1 MSGSAEAEGA
11 GESPEVPL
19 NTLLTGSDRRRLDR
33 VAVWYAVRRAY
44 FGFFLHRGIDSSAA
58 LTFYTALAFFP
69 ASLAVVSIV
78 GLLDPNG
85 DAVRVVLNVV
95 DSFAP
100 KGTTQTTRLALEQF
114 THIPEPVLALTIGLG
129 LTIWAGASYAT
140 AFGRTVNAVYQ
151 VTEGRRFIKLRLLM
165 LVESVALVVLLAV
178 IIVIIIVTP
187 EVARAVVLTMGW
199 PLLAVDVWSYLKWPL
214 LVLFAVFTV
223 IVLYYG
229 TPNMRRP
236 RVRWVSIGATFAIA
250 AWAATTA
257 GYYIYV
263 STFAGYDRLY
273 GLLSGAI
280 ITLVWLFLSNLML
293 VFGVE
298 VDAEFTR
305 ARQLLAG
312 LESEGTILVGLRDTK
327 RIRILL
333 ARHHRDVEQG
343 LAIREEAAR
352 LQQPPPAPPRRS

>member
-1 MSGSAEAEGA
+1 MSENPASQSSANQNPH
-11 GESPEVPL
+11 GESSPTP
-19 NTLLTGSDRRRLDR
+19 GARRRLDR
-33 VAVWYAVRRAY
+33 TALWYAVRRAY

-69 ASLAVVSIV
+69 AGLAVVSIV

-85 DAVRVVLNVV
+85 EPVRVILNII
-95 DSFAP
+95 DTFAP
-100 KGTTQTTRLALEQF
+100 RSANDSTRLAIEAFAHVPQ
-114 THIPEPVLALTIGLG
+114 PVLSLLIGLG
-129 LTIWAGASYAT
+129 LTVWAGASYAT

-151 VTEGRRFIKLRLLM
+151 VTEGRRFVKLRLLM
-165 LVESVALVVLLAV
+165 LVESVVLVALLAV
-178 IIVIIIVTP
+178 MIVIIVVTP
-187 EVARAVVLTMGW
+187 EVARTVVLTMGW
-199 PLLAVDVWSYLKWPL
+199 PLIAVDVWSYFKWPL

-257 GYYIYV
+257 GYYVYV
-263 STFAGYDRLY
+263 STFSAYDRLY

-280 ITLVWLFLSNLML
+280 ITLVWLFLSNVML

-312 LESEGTILVGLRDTK
+312 LESEGTILVGLRDT
-327 RIRILL
+327 RRVRALL

-343 LAIREEAAR
+343 LAIREQADR
-352 LQQPPPAPPRRS
+352 LQLPQAPPHQS

>member
-1 MSGSAEAEGA
+1 MTEDLTSD
-11 GESPEVPL
+11 
-19 NTLLTGSDRRRLDR
+19 NDDKKTGSDRRRLDR
-33 VAVWYAVRRAY
+33 RAVWYAVRRAY

-58 LTFYTALAFFP
+58 LTFYIALAFFP
-69 ASLAVVSIV
+69 ASLAAVSIV

-85 DAVRVVLNVV
+85 DAVRVILNVV
-95 DSFAP
+95 DGFLPRGAA
-100 KGTTQTTRLALEQF
+100 QTTRLTLEQF
-114 THIPEPVLALTIGLG
+114 AHVPEPVLSLLTGLG
-129 LTIWAGASYAT
+129 LTVWAGASYAT

-165 LVESVALVVLLAV
+165 LVESVALVALLAV
-178 IIVIIIVTP
+178 MIVIVIVTP
-187 EVARAVVLTMGW
+187 EVARSVAQTMGW
-199 PLLAVDVWSYLKWPL
+199 PPLAADVWSYLKWPL

-236 RVRWVSIGATFAIA
+236 RVRWASIGATFSIA

-257 GYYIYV
+257 GYYLYV
-263 STFAGYDRLY
+263 STFAAYDHLY

-280 ITLVWLFLSNLML
+280 ITLIWLFLTNLML

-312 LESEGTILVGLRDTK
+312 LESEDTILVGLRDTK

-333 ARHHRDVEQG
+333 ARHHRDIEQG
-343 LAIREEAAR
+343 LAIREEAGR
-352 LQQPPPAPPRRS
+352 LQPRPPAPPHQS